1 MRLWPSSSISGRA
14 RVRHTGAI
22 STGSGSSGE
31 EDLDLTTDAP
41 FKGTLELLPVGVL
54 VVGGDGRTLYSNPA
68 AATCLGCEL
77 PRGAPLESWLEQ
89 GSLFVLGTD
98 RPYPRSALPTFRA
111 LCGETSRVD
120 DVELRRLGPSPEVAP
135 HRQLSV
141 WAAPLKDFAGAS
153 GSSITTFTDITQQH
167 RELREAQ
174 KLAAIGQLTAG
185 VAHEINTPMQ
195 YIGDNTRFLDV
206 TVRRLLELANSFE
219 RLLATC
225 RGGGPKVADLDRH
238 EQDLSKSQ
246 LPFLRQ
252 QAPLAIEQ
260 SASGIDQVRAI
271 VQALKEFSHPG
282 NDDLVAMDVNHL
294 ARTASTVTRN
304 CWRYLAQLELE
315 LSEDLPLALGNPQA
329 FGQVLINLIVNA
341 ADAIEAQAPRAP
353 EDLAA
358 KIVIR
363 SRAVDGLVELQV
375 EDTGGGIPEAIQ
387 QRVMEPFFTT
397 KGIGKGTGQGLPLA
411 HRTIVNQHAGKFFF
425 ETSVGRGTTFFI
437 QIPQHLDHEPAARPR
452 PPSAL
457 PGQQHEPQ
465 PSDP

>member
-1 MRLWPSSSISGRA
+1 
-14 RVRHTGAI
+14 
-22 STGSGSSGE
+22 
-31 EDLDLTTDAP
+31 
-41 FKGTLELLPVGVL
+41 VGVL
-54 VVGGDGRTLYSNPA
+54 VVGVDGRTLYSNPA

-89 GSLFVLGTD
+89 GALYVLGTD
-98 RPYPRSALPTFRA
+98 RPYPRSALPTCRA
-111 LCGETSRVD
+111 FTGETSRVD
-120 DVELRRLGPSPEVAP
+120 DVELRPSGPTPAVAP
-135 HRQLSV
+135 HRRLSV
-141 WAAPLKDFAGAS
+141 WAAPLHDFS
-153 GSSITTFTDITQQH
+153 GTSRFSVTTFTDITQQH
-167 RELREAQ
+167 RKLHEAQ

-206 TVRRLLELANSFE
+206 TVRRLLELASSFE
-219 RLLATC
+219 QLLQSC
-225 RGGGPKVADLDRH
+225 RSGGPEVGDLDRH
-238 EQDLSKSQ
+238 EQDLSRSR

-282 NDDLVAMDVNHL
+282 SDELEAMDVNHL
-294 ARTASTVTRN
+294 VRTASTITRN
-304 CWRYLAQLELE
+304 AWRYVAQLELE
-315 LSEDLPLALGNPQA
+315 LSDDLPLALGIPQA

-341 ADAIEAQAPRAP
+341 ADAIEAHAPSAP
-353 EDLAA
+353 EGHVA

-387 QRVMEPFFTT
+387 KRVMEPFFTT

-411 HRTIVNQHAGKFFF
+411 YRTIVNQHAGKFFF
-425 ETSVGRGTTFFI
+425 ETHVGHGTSFFI
-437 QIPQHLDHEPAARPR
+437 QIPQQLDEQPPPRPR
-452 PPSAL
+452 REPIL
-457 PGQQHEPQ
+457 PRQPQHQKPQ
-465 PSDP
+465 PSHS